1 MGTKVDMTEVHNM
14 KKAVESSLK
23 SVDSNVD
30 QLSSS
35 MSKLINT
42 DGFEGKA
49 ASSVKNYTNT
59 FHIKSINKIKK

>member
-14 KKAVESSLK
+14 KKQSKVPLK

-35 MSKLINT
+35 MSKLINRW
-42 DGFEGKA
+42 
-49 ASSVKNYTNT
+49 
-59 FHIKSINKIKK
+59 I